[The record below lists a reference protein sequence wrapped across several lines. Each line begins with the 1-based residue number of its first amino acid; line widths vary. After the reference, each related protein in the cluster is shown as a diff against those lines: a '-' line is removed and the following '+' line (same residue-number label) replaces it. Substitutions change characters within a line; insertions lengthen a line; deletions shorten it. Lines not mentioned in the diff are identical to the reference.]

1 MICGHHVIT
10 GKIQKLDKP
19 YAVMKKQ
26 NNNIYPQD
34 DIELMETDNENTSDI
49 AYNVVAFVKQK
60 IIFKNRPK
68 PIIIKPQAKKI

>member
-1 MICGHHVIT
+1 
-10 GKIQKLDKP
+10 
-19 YAVMKKQ
+19 MKKQ